1 MVARGERG
9 GAATV
14 PIGRTRETLRHETD
28 TDLLAR
34 RGPRAA
40 LWGFACHTRMVVRP
54 SGRPDSGRMERE
66 KNNSLDLDLEGY
78 SQRLG
83 YRLRDLRRE
92 RGLSQED
99 VANGA
104 GIAIY
109 TYQKYE
115 KGESKPGTPM
125 NPTYHT
131 LLALAWVFDLP
142 VAELLDLDGSTRPKR
157 RS

>member
-1 MVARGERG
+1 ME
-9 GAATV
+9 
-14 PIGRTRETLRHETD
+14 HEKD
-28 TDLLAR
+28 DI
-34 RGPRAA
+34 
-40 LWGFACHTRMVVRP
+40 
-54 SGRPDSGRMERE
+54 PDFG
-66 KNNSLDLDLEGY
+66 DY
-78 SQRLG
+78 SQRLS

-92 RGLSQED
+92 RGLSQEA
-99 VANGA
+99 VAHRA
-104 GIAIY
+104 GIALY
-109 TYQKYE
+109 TYQKFE

>member
-9 GAATV
+9 GAVTV
-14 PIGRTRETLRHETD
+14 PIGRTRETLRHEAD

-34 RGPRAA
+34 RGPRTV

-66 KNNSLDLDLEGY
+66 KNNSPDLEGY

-131 LLALAWVFDLP
+131 LLSLAWVFGLS
-142 VAELLDLDGSTRPKR
+142 VTELLDLDGMGAGRDPETD
-157 RS
+157 

>member
-1 MVARGERG
+1 MVWSRG
-9 GAATV
+9 
-14 PIGRTRETLRHETD
+14 RH
-28 TDLLAR
+28 
-34 RGPRAA
+34 
-40 LWGFACHTRMVVRP
+40 
-54 SGRPDSGRMERE
+54 DSGRMERE
-66 KNNSLDLDLEGY
+66 KNNTLDYRDY
-78 SQRLG
+78 SQRLS

-92 RGLSQED
+92 RGLSQEA
-99 VANGA
+99 VAHRA
-104 GIAIY
+104 GIALY
-109 TYQKYE
+109 TYQKFE

>member
-1 MVARGERG
+1 MIARGERDDAG
-9 GAATV
+9 VG
-14 PIGRTRETLRHETD
+14 PIVRTRETLRHEAD

-34 RGPRAA
+34 RGPHAA
-40 LWGFACHTRMVVRP
+40 LLGFACHTRMVVRP

-66 KNNSLDLDLEGY
+66 KNNSPDLECY

-92 RGLSQED
+92 RGMSQED

-131 LLALAWVFDLP
+131 LLSLAWVFGLS
-142 VAELLDLDGSTRPKR
+142 VTELLDLDGTGADRGPEAD
-157 RS
+157 

>member
-1 MVARGERG
+1 ME
-9 GAATV
+9 
-14 PIGRTRETLRHETD
+14 HEKD
-28 TDLLAR
+28 NL
-34 RGPRAA
+34 
-40 LWGFACHTRMVVRP
+40 
-54 SGRPDSGRMERE
+54 PDFG
-66 KNNSLDLDLEGY
+66 DY
-78 SQRLG
+78 SQRLS

-92 RGLSQED
+92 RGLSQEA
-99 VANGA
+99 VAHRA
-104 GIAIY
+104 GIALY
-109 TYQKYE
+109 TYQKFE

>member
-1 MVARGERG
+1 
-9 GAATV
+9 
-14 PIGRTRETLRHETD
+14 
-28 TDLLAR
+28 
-34 RGPRAA
+34 
-40 LWGFACHTRMVVRP
+40 
-54 SGRPDSGRMERE
+54 MERE
-66 KNNSLDLDLEGY
+66 KNNSPDLEGY

-131 LLALAWVFDLP
+131 LLSLAWVFGLS
-142 VAELLDLDGSTRPKR
+142 VTELLDLDGAGADCDTGAD
-157 RS
+157 

>member
-1 MVARGERG
+1 ME
-9 GAATV
+9 
-14 PIGRTRETLRHETD
+14 HEKD
-28 TDLLAR
+28 NL
-34 RGPRAA
+34 
-40 LWGFACHTRMVVRP
+40 
-54 SGRPDSGRMERE
+54 PDFG
-66 KNNSLDLDLEGY
+66 DY
-78 SQRLG
+78 SQRLS

-92 RGLSQED
+92 RGLSQEA
-99 VANGA
+99 VAHRS
-104 GIAIY
+104 GIALY
-109 TYQKYE
+109 TYQKFE